1 MAFLVAQ
8 HTITDDQCVLSGDD
22 FHHLVRVL
30 RAKEGSVI
38 PIITDQNI
46 RYRGLVSA
54 VDDSSATITLLDPQ
68 QHNIESPVRIIV
80 ACALTKGN
88 HIFDTMRMFTELG
101 ASELILFHSQHTV
114 VQYTSQ
120 SFAAKRQKLQR
131 ISEES
136 QKQNQRTAPVQVSD
150 VCSFKDLFQ
159 GTYGEIPK
167 VLFYEKDGQNLSDI
181 SLSAMP
187 SLMLIFG
194 PEGGFH
200 RDEIAFAQH
209 KGTHFATLGPRILKA
224 QTAQIAG
231 VTLAQH
237 VFGDM

>member
-1 MAFLVAQ
+1 MAFLIAQ
-8 HTITDDQCVLSGDD
+8 HTIANDQCVLCGDD

-30 RAKEGSVI
+30 RAKEGSLVS
-38 PIITDQNI
+38 IITDQHI

-54 VDDSSATITLLDPQ
+54 VDEASATVTLLDPQ
-68 QHNIESPVRIIV
+68 QHNIESPVRITV

-101 ASELILFHSQHTV
+101 ANELILFHSQHTV
-114 VQYTSQ
+114 ISYTSQ
-120 SFAAKRQKLQR
+120 SFAAKRAKLQR

-136 QKQNQRTAPVQVSD
+136 QKQNQRTAPVLVSD
-150 VCSFKDLFQ
+150 VCSFRDLFQ
-159 GTYGEIPK
+159 KPYQEMPK
-167 VLFYEKDGQNLSDI
+167 ILFYEKEGENMRDVAWQ
-181 SLSAMP
+181 AP

-200 RDEIAFAQH
+200 RDEIALAEQH
-209 KGTHFATLGPRILKA
+209 GVAFVTLGPRILKA

-231 VTLAQH
+231 LTLAQYQ
-237 VFGDM
+237 FGDM